1 MTSVQAVGVSSS
13 HIFIINKTGSVQHQ
27 VSQSVVTS
35 YRQQADLTD
44 MFFPPIRSAEQD
56 FSYWDP
62 PLPDINPSQL
72 D

>member
-1 MTSVQAVGVSSS
+1 M
-13 HIFIINKTGSVQHQ
+13 NKTGSLQHKG
-27 VSQSVVTS
+27 SESVVTS